1 MSKPRKNTIHMK
13 VYFTAVC
20 NNKKFQITELVRW
33 GNLNKLW
40 YTWEYYVANENIIII
55 RNTSMKHKHYTLCP
69 HFPTLGSVNSI
80 HTEIQVKASRT
91 LSSGD
96 SGSNCFQTFASC
108 WQNSLFAVVGLRVPT
123 SFWLLT
129 AVYCQFLEVSPRP
142 FHVASS
148 ISAMENFPSVVF
160 LSHF

>member
-1 MSKPRKNTIHMK
+1 MLYIERYILQQCVITKRLQ
-13 VYFTAVC
+13 A
-20 NNKKFQITELVRW
+20 TELVRG
-33 GNLNKLW
+33 GNLTKLW
-40 YTWEYYVANENIIII
+40 YMWEYYVANENTIIIGN
-55 RNTSMKHKHYTLCP
+55 RSMKQCPYTLCP
-69 HFPTLGSVNSI
+69 HFPTLGSLSSI
-80 HTEIQVKASRT
+80 HTETQMKASRT

-96 SGSNCFQTFASC
+96 SGSNCFQAYASC

-129 AVYCQFLEVSPRP
+129 AVHCQFLEVSPRP